1 MTSRR
6 STALAIAPLRA
17 LRAPLLIV
25 IVAALV
31 ACGGGDSRAPDSSA
45 AINMDSSSAA
55 DLDLPASTTL
65 PAPEA
70 LDLPPAPDSNVA
82 PLSPLADSISGL
94 LVFEPITQRWFV
106 AAARAER
113 LLLDIGRVDTEV
125 RRDSARARAYRRA
138 VAARSPF
145 QVGMQLRIRSATG
158 AEPATIAGFDTWNG
172 RIVAT
177 LRGAPRAAAL
187 AASTDP
193 MTASAERIEGGGAD
207 ASSAGAACARDTVPL
222 PPAPPPRV
230 AAIRDS
236 VLRVLEAQG
245 APPYPRLVPTIR
257 TRTTWLRGCFGDG
270 DVVMAVTRWAG
281 ANEWVQEEV
290 LLVAP
295 SGAPRR
301 LVVNDLRF
309 RSHELLDA
317 FDADGDGT
325 DDVAARAQAELVG
338 GTVILRLVD
347 GQRLERL
354 AAGFAWES
362 R

>member
-1 MTSRR
+1 MSSRR
-6 STALAIAPLRA
+6 STALANAPARA
-17 LRAPLLIV
+17 LRAHLLIV
-25 IVAALV
+25 IAATLA
-31 ACGGGDSRAPDSSA
+31 ACSGGDSSASDSSA
-45 AINMDSSSAA
+45 AVNPDATSGA

-65 PAPEA
+65 ASPEA
-70 LDLPPAPDSNVA
+70 LDLPPAPDSNVV
-82 PLSPLADSISGL
+82 PLSPLADSIAGL

-125 RRDSARARAYRRA
+125 RRDSARSRAYRRA

-145 QVGMQLRIRSATG
+145 QVGMQLRIRSAAG
-158 AEPATIAGFDTWNG
+158 AELATIAGFDTWNG

-177 LRGAPRAAAL
+177 LRGAPRAVAL

-193 MTASAERIEGGGAD
+193 MTASAERIDTVGAD
-207 ASSAGAACARDTVPL
+207 SSAAGTACVRDSMPQ
-222 PPAPPPRV
+222 PSAPPPRV

-236 VLRVLEAQG
+236 VLLVLEARG
-245 APPYPRLVPTIR
+245 APPYPRLVPTIK

-270 DVVMAVTRWAG
+270 NTVMAVTRWAG

-290 LLVAP
+290 LLVDDH
-295 SGAPRR
+295 GTPRR
-301 LVVNDLRF
+301 LVVDDLRF
-309 RSHELLDA
+309 RSHDLLDA

-325 DDVAARAQAELVG
+325 DDVAARAHAELVG